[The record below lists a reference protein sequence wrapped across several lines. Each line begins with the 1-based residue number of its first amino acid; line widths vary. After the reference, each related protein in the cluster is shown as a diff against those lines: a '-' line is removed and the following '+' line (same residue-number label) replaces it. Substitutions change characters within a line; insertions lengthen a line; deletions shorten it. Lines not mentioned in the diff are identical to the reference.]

1 MKHRSSQSVLATSLI
16 GLGLLVAG
24 GCPMVVPLVGDA
36 LPGPQP
42 GTHYVERSDGELFY
56 YQLPEV
62 RGQDGSWVRLT
73 DDGAWYVGAGFYRL
87 SEDYEWSWDQASEGL
102 TLDDFLQLYD
112 PLPAVP
118 ETP

>member
-36 LPGPQP
+36 LLGPDP
-42 GTHYVERSDGELFY
+42 GTYYVERADGELSY

-73 DDGAWYVGAGFYRL
+73 DDGEWYVGAGFYRL
-87 SEDYEWSWDQASEGL
+87 SEDYEWSWDEASEGL

-118 ETP
+118 AAP